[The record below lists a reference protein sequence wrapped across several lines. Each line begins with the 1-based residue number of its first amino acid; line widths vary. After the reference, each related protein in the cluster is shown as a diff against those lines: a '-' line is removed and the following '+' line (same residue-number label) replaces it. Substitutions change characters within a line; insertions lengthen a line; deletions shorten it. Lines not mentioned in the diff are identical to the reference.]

1 MCVCAWRRSAGR
13 VGLLVCCAAY
23 AFAVALALSALLCHQ
38 LLLLARGRTGYEAR
52 KGKAP
57 PPGAGGGGGGGGT
70 RLGEFLRQTAPLS
83 QGLTWAGVA
92 GWASGAKREDRS
104 D

>member
-1 MCVCAWRRSAGR
+1 MV
-13 VGLLVCCAAY
+13 
-23 AFAVALALSALLCHQ
+23 
-38 LLLLARGRTGYEAR
+38 
-52 KGKAP
+52 
-57 PPGAGGGGGGGGT
+57 PGDDSDQDKV
-70 RLGEFLRQTAPLS
+70 LELLRQTAPLS